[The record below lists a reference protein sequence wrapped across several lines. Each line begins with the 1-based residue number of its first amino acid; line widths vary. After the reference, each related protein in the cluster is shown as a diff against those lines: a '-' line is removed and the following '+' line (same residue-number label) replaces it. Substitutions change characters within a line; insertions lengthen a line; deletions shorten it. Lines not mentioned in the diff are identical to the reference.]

1 MLAIGVLLTV
11 GTGFFVASE
20 FALVNL
26 DRSDLEAREAKGE
39 THLGITI
46 RALKITSTHLSS
58 AQLGITLTTLLTGYT
73 LEPALS
79 SILAGPLT
87 SLGLPGMLVQPVST
101 VIAIVIATL
110 VSMIIGELVPKN
122 IALALPRATAKI
134 VIPFQVGFTM
144 VFRPVVALLNNTAN
158 AILRMVG
165 IEPKEELSSARTAEE
180 LTSLVRRSAREGS
193 LDRDTATL
201 LARTLVFSDLTAQDV
216 MTPRPRVK
224 SVDRTD
230 RASDV
235 ITLARTTG
243 FSRFLVLDD
252 SIDEV
257 VGLVH
262 IKQAVAVPRDKRAEV
277 PVSALLSEPL
287 RVPETMKLDVLLA
300 ELRGR
305 GFQMAV
311 VVDEYGGTAGV
322 ATLEDLVEELVGEVS
337 DEHDRTKA
345 DVIRSRDWF
354 TFPGI
359 LRPDELLE
367 RTSVR
372 VPEEGPYETVAGW
385 LMAEL
390 GRLPLTGD
398 IVTTENGIFRIE
410 RLEGRRIDRVRYTP
424 TAEPEAV
431 EADARS
437 GSRSEIRSDARTI
450 ARAEAKVDAA
460 AKALAKANVKAA
472 AAAASAA
479 TAVDAASAGQARKAA
494 RSAAARAAITGSI
507 RTESGPAAP
516 GTTPSST
523 TPSSTAP
530 PGTAPADQPAV
541 PASVG
546 SNLSRNAGNDA
557 GSDAGSN
564 AGSNAGG
571 NAGRPEGTQR

>member
-1 MLAIGVLLTV
+1 MHELLMLGIGIVLTI
-11 GTGFFVASE
+11 GTGLFVASE

-26 DRSDLEAREAKGE
+26 DRSDLEARQERGE
-39 THLGITI
+39 SNLRITI
-46 RALKITSTHLSS
+46 AALKITSTHLSS

-79 SILAGPLT
+79 SYLAVPLT
-87 SLGLPGMLVQPVST
+87 SVGLPEMAVPVISS
-101 VIAIVIATL
+101 VVAIVIATL

-134 VIPFQVGFTM
+134 VIPFQVAFTM
-144 VFRPVVALLNNTAN
+144 VFRPVVSLLNNTAN
-158 AILRMVG
+158 GVLRALG
-165 IEPKEELSSARTAEE
+165 IEPKEELSGARTAEE
-180 LTSLVRRSAREGS
+180 LASLVRRSAMEGS

-201 LARTLVFSDLTAQDV
+201 LERTLVFADHTAQDV

-230 RASDV
+230 HASDV
-235 ITLARTTG
+235 IALARATG
-243 FSRFLVLDD
+243 FSRFLVLDE

-257 VGLVH
+257 VGVVH
-262 IKQAVAVPRDKRAEV
+262 VKQAVAVPREKRGDV

-305 GFQMAV
+305 GFQLAV

-345 DVIRSRDWF
+345 DVVRSRDWF

-372 VPEEGPYETVAGW
+372 VPEEGPFETVAGW
-385 LMAEL
+385 LMSEL
-390 GRLPLTGD
+390 GRLPVVGD
-398 IVTTENGIFRIE
+398 VVTVEDGVFRIE

-424 TAEPEAV
+424 TPVPVEQVPEIKV
-431 EADARS
+431 RTPRS
-437 GSRSEIRSDARTI
+437 RT
-450 ARAEAKVDAA
+450 AK
-460 AKALAKANVKAA
+460 
-472 AAAASAA
+472 
-479 TAVDAASAGQARKAA
+479 
-494 RSAAARAAITGSI
+494 
-507 RTESGPAAP
+507 
-516 GTTPSST
+516 
-523 TPSSTAP
+523 
-530 PGTAPADQPAV
+530 
-541 PASVG
+541 
-546 SNLSRNAGNDA
+546 
-557 GSDAGSN
+557 
-564 AGSNAGG
+564 
-571 NAGRPEGTQR
+571 PEGDSK